1 MSEKKVRKK
10 IEKKNEEEKRIEA
23 EKFVYEK
30 AKEAEQIEEKKEE
43 SEKPSEKL
51 IQNESKIFRNVI
63 LVIVLIAAVIG
74 FILILNNTAKT
85 FTVDGVGYTIIH
97 QGQLILY
104 NTWVPVV
111 YNGSLTKYNFYL
123 YSDPRVIQNEVPF
136 NGTINIV
143 TSSTII
149 LNATGDINCN
159 GDGIIA
165 VANLNT
171 LYSLIGSVIKNPNAT
186 CSPSGSYTFINIQD
200 SNATSIQEIGPSC
213 YNINVNNCQVLAG
226 VERYMTQTFATL
238 HNLSKSS

>member
-10 IEKKNEEEKRIEA
+10 IENKENDEEKRIEA

-30 AKEAEQIEEKKEE
+30 AKEAEQIEEKKEDA
-43 SEKPSEKL
+43 EKPSEKL
-51 IQNESKIFRNVI
+51 IQSESRTIRNII
-63 LVIVLIAAVIG
+63 LVILLIAAVIG

-85 FTVDGVGYTIIH
+85 FTVDGIEYTVIH

-123 YSDPRVIQNEVPF
+123 YSDPRVIQRDVPF
-136 NGTINIV
+136 NGSIALQSN
-143 TSSTII
+143 II
-149 LNATGDINCN
+149 LNMTGDLNCN

-171 LYSLIGSVIKNPNAT
+171 LYGLIGNVIKNPNTT
-186 CSPSGSYTFINIQD
+186 CSPTGSYTFINIQD
-200 SNATSIQEIGPSC
+200 SNETNIQEIGPSC
-213 YNINVNNCQVLAG
+213 YNININNCQVLAG